1 MTRAVS
7 NPPNQDVDCLEA
19 GRKLFAR
26 PCRFVAGVA
35 ELDQV
40 PDSSWPEVAF
50 AGRSN
55 VGKSSLIN
63 ALVGQRALART
74 SHTPGRTQQINFFL
88 LGRAMMIADLPG
100 YGYANAPKARIARW
114 THLVEDYLKGRAP
127 LRRTCLLIDAR
138 HGIKESDRKVMTLL
152 DKAAQSYQVVLT
164 KGDHVAAPALAARIT
179 EIATQIAKHPAAHPE
194 VMATSARTG
203 LGVPELRAALAAFGL
218 D

>member
-1 MTRAVS
+1 MTRMP
-7 NPPNQDVDCLEA
+7 NDPPNQDVDRLEA
-19 GRKLFAR
+19 GRKLFAC

-63 ALVGQRALART
+63 ALVGQRALARI

-88 LGRAMMIADLPG
+88 LGRALMIADLPG

-114 THLVEDYLKGRAP
+114 THLVECYLKGRVP

-164 KGDHVAAPALAARIT
+164 KADHVAAPALATRIA

-194 VMATSARTG
+194 VMTTSARTG
-203 LGVPELRAALAAFGL
+203 LGVPELRAALAALGL

>member
-7 NPPNQDVDCLEA
+7 DPPTPDTDRLEA
-19 GRKLFAR
+19 GRRLFAR
-26 PCRFVAGVA
+26 PCRFIAGVA
-35 ELDQV
+35 ALDQI

-63 ALVGQRALART
+63 ALVGQRSLARI
-74 SHTPGRTQQINFFL
+74 SRTPGRTQQINFFL
-88 LGRAMMIADLPG
+88 VGRALMLADLPG

-114 THLVEDYLKGRAP
+114 THLVESYLKGRAS

-138 HGIKESDRKVMTLL
+138 RGIKDSDRNVMTLL

-164 KGDHVAAPALAARIT
+164 KADYVAESALAARIA
-179 EIATQIAKHPAAHPE
+179 ELAKQIAEHPAAHPE
-194 VMATSARTG
+194 LVTTSARTG
-203 LGVPELRAALAAFGL
+203 LGVPELRATLAGLAL